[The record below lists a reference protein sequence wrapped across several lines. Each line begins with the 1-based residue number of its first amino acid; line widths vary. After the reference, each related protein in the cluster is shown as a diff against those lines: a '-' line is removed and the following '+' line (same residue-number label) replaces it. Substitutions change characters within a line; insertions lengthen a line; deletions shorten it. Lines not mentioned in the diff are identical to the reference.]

1 MPGKP
6 QPQLMA
12 KMEISLTLTL
22 QFQLLELSL
31 SSKIHWPQ
39 LLENVQQEKA
49 PALRELKV
57 LLLKVPKVLLL
68 EEIPALLLMET
79 QAEVLPPHLSETYIN
94 CYKSMS
100 GDSTP
105 FEKS

>member
-57 LLLKVPKVLLL
+57 LLLK
-68 EEIPALLLMET
+68 EIPALLLMET